1 MPGLSDESF
10 ARSVVYVCEH
20 SERGA
25 MGIVINKPAD
35 ISLVD
40 LFGKVDLPLGR
51 EDLREA
57 AVFLGGPL
65 HTDRG
70 FVLHSPVRALEDAV
84 APSPEDSDAPVYA
97 STLTVPGGLEVTT
110 SRDVLEA
117 MANGAGPQRVLVS
130 LGYASWGEG
139 QLESELG
146 ENSWLTVA
154 ADTAVIFDT
163 PISERYAKAL
173 SLLGVSELALSAVG
187 GRA

>member
-1 MPGLSDESF
+1 MPGLGDAIFS
-10 ARSVVYVCEH
+10 RSVVYVCDH

-25 MGIVINKPAD
+25 MGIVINKPSD
-35 ISLVD
+35 IMLQE

-51 EDLREA
+51 SDLQEQI
-57 AVFLGGPL
+57 VFHGGPL

-70 FVLHSPVRALEDAV
+70 FVLHSPVRAI
-84 APSPEDSDAPVYA
+84 DAPDDTPIYA
-97 STLTVPGGLEVTT
+97 STMAVPGGLDVTT

-117 MANGAGPQRVLVS
+117 IANGGGPTRVLVT

-139 QLESELG
+139 QLESELM

-154 ADTAVIFDT
+154 ADEAVIFDT
-163 PISERYAKAL
+163 PIADRYARAL
-173 SLLGVSELALSAVG
+173 SLLGVDEVALSAIG